1 MSGGRVVPLNPDAHA
16 EVQVLLPWYVSGRLE
31 ADEHALVEA
40 HLAACGRCA
49 AEVEAER
56 RLQAAHVGIETPG
69 DVERSLAA
77 LRTRMAASR
86 PAAQPAPAPIA
97 GGPRGWPWRRVP
109 GWLQGALA
117 LQFAVIVG
125 LAGWL
130 LATPEGDYRVLG
142 SSAAS
147 GNVVVKFRADAA
159 ERDIRRALRA
169 SGARLVDGPTSTDAY
184 LLAVPEGQ
192 EATAIARLRA
202 EPHVLLA
209 ESLGGGG
216 AR

>member
-1 MSGGRVVPLNPDAHA
+1 MNGGRVVPLNPDAHA
-16 EVQVLLPWYVSGRLE
+16 EVQVLLPWYVTGCLE
-31 ADEHALVEA
+31 ADEHAQVES
-40 HLAACGRCA
+40 HLAACPRCQ

-56 RLQAAHVGIETPG
+56 RLQAAHLGIASPG

-86 PAAQPAPAPIA
+86 PAPPAPAA
-97 GGPRGWPWRRVP
+97 RAPRAWHWSGVP

-130 LATPEGDYRVLG
+130 MVAPDSDYRVLG
-142 SSAAS
+142 SGAAP
-147 GNVVVKFRADAA
+147 GNVVVKFHADAA
-159 ERDIRRALRA
+159 EQDIRRALRA

-184 LLAVPEGQ
+184 LLSVPAGQ
-192 EATAIARLRA
+192 EAAAIARLRA
-202 EPHVLLA
+202 EPQVLLA
-209 ESLGGGG
+209 ESLGGEGS
-216 AR
+216 R

>member
-1 MSGGRVVPLNPDAHA
+1 MTGGRVVPLNPDAHA
-16 EVQVLLPWYVSGRLE
+16 EVQVLLPWYVTGRLE
-31 ADEHALVEA
+31 AGELAQIEA
-40 HLAACGRCA
+40 HLAACPRCA

-56 RLQAAHVGIETPG
+56 RLQAAHLGIETPG

-86 PAAQPAPAPIA
+86 PAAQPALAPSAHAPRA
-97 GGPRGWPWRRVP
+97 GWWRGAP

-130 LATPEGDYRVLG
+130 LASPEGDYRVLG
-142 SSAAS
+142 SGAAS

-159 ERDIRRALRA
+159 EQDIRQALRA

-184 LLAVPEGQ
+184 LLVVPAGQ
-192 EATAIARLRA
+192 EASAIARLRA
-202 EPHVLLA
+202 QPQVVMA

>member
-1 MSGGRVVPLNPDAHA
+1 VSGGRVVPLNPDAHA
-16 EVQVLLPWYVSGRLE
+16 EVQVLLPWYVNGRLE
-31 ADEHALVEA
+31 AHEHSLVEA
-40 HLAACGRCA
+40 HLAACARCA

-56 RLQAAHVGIETPG
+56 RLQAAHQGIEVPG

-86 PAAQPAPAPIA
+86 PGAAPARPA
-97 GGPRGWPWRRVP
+97 TARAPGRWPWRGVP

-117 LQFAVIVG
+117 LQFAVIVA

-130 LATPEGDYRVLG
+130 VAAPEADYRVLG
-142 SSAAS
+142 SGAAS

-159 ERDIRRALRA
+159 EQEIRRALRA

-184 LLAVPEGQ
+184 LLAVPAGQ
-192 EATAIARLRA
+192 EEAAIARLRA
-202 EPHVLLA
+202 EPQVLLA

-216 AR
+216 TR